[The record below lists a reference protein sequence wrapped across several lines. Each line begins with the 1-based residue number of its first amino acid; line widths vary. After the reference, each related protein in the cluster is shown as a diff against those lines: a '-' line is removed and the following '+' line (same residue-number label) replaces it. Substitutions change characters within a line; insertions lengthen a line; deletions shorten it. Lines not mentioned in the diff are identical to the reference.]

1 MKVFFK
7 QILQFFKFLFL
18 KLIVLIKYVFYVPK
32 KWAWYKK
39 IALRIVHF
47 ILIVFIFLVMVD
59 SNFFWLFGKSPKLS
73 QINNPKQK
81 TASELYAADGKIIG
95 KYFDE
100 NRSPVKLN
108 EVSPIMIKTLINT
121 EDVRFYEHH
130 GVDLK
135 ATFSIIW
142 YMAKGDKRGGS
153 TITQQLVK
161 NLFKTRENYS
171 RGLLGRIPG
180 IKMVIYKAKEW
191 VTALKIELF
200 YKKNDILTMYFNT
213 VDFGSNAYGIKTAS
227 RTFFNIK
234 PSQLNIEQSALLVG
248 MLKAPT
254 YYSPLS
260 HRDRALERRNI
271 VLGQLVKYKQI
282 SQMEFDSISKIPV
295 HLNYNVENN
304 YDGKAPYFREAVS
317 NFLKSWLKEKKL
329 NLYEDG
335 LKIYTT
341 LDMGMQQHAENAVEE
356 HMKRL
361 QKRFF
366 EHWRGENPWRKEN
379 DEEITDFVEKIVLKT
394 NHYKSL
400 IKQFPNNTDSVDYYL
415 NQEREM
421 KVFTYK
427 GDRDTLMS
435 TIDSIKYYNSI
446 LHAGF
451 ITMDPFSGYVKTY
464 VGGVNFNDFKFDHVS
479 QSKRQPGSTFKAFVY
494 AAAMESGWGPC
505 DKLND
510 VPVNYK
516 YVENGQNKTWSPHNA
531 EYAFTG
537 SSVTLKYAFAKSI
550 NSIAVQLTQ
559 QMGWKKVIEYANK
572 MGIKSKLADVPSVCL
587 GSSDVTL
594 IELLTAYCPLIN
606 EGYKIDPI
614 LVTKIT
620 DRQGK
625 VLYEMKPA
633 KVRVI
638 SEETAF
644 LMSIM
649 LQGGLHEPGGTT
661 QALFEHDL
669 FSDNKTDFGGK
680 TGTSSN
686 HSDGWFIG
694 VTPNL
699 ISASWVGAENR
710 SVHFRTSELGEGC
723 KTALPIYGIFM
734 ENLLKDP
741 KYADEYKKKFPKPKI
756 KISKS
761 YTCHTFFHKKDST
774 VSENA
779 EASDDLIVE

>member
-1 MKVFFK
+1 MKVFLK
-7 QILQFFKFLFL
+7 QILQFFKFLFFKL
-18 KLIVLIKYVFYVPK
+18 FKLIRFLFYVPK

-39 IALRIVHF
+39 LGLRMLHF
-47 ILIVFIFLVMVD
+47 ILIIIVFLGMVD
-59 SNFFWLFGKSPKLS
+59 LNFLWLFGKSPKLS

-81 TASELYAADGKIIG
+81 IASELYAADGKKIG

-100 NRSPVKLN
+100 NRTPVKLN
-108 EVSPIMIKTLINT
+108 EISPIMIKTLINT

-130 GVDLK
+130 GIDLK
-135 ATFSIIW
+135 ATFSILW

-171 RGLLGRIPG
+171 RGLFGHIPG
-180 IKMVIYKAKEW
+180 IKMIIYKAKEW
-191 VTALKIELF
+191 VTSLKIELF
-200 YKKNDILTMYFNT
+200 YKKDEILNMYFNT

-227 RTFFNIK
+227 LTFFNIK

-248 MLKAPT
+248 ILKAPT
-254 YYSPLS
+254 YYSPIS
-260 HRDRALERRNI
+260 QRERALERRNT
-271 VLGQLVKYKQI
+271 VLGQLLKYKMITQT
-282 SQMEFDSISKIPV
+282 EFDSISKIPIQ
-295 HLNYNVENN
+295 LNYSVENN

-317 NFLKSWLKEKKL
+317 SYLKTWLKEKNL

-341 LDMGMQQHAENAVEE
+341 LDMGMQQHAENAVSE

-366 EHWRGENPWRKEN
+366 EHWQGENPWRKEN
-379 DEEITDFVEKIVLKT
+379 KEEITDFIEKIVVKT
-394 NHYKSL
+394 KHYKRLLQSY
-400 IKQFPNNTDSVDYYL
+400 PNNKDSVDFYL
-415 NQEREM
+415 NEPHKMR
-421 KVFTYK
+421 VYTYK
-427 GDRDTLMS
+427 GDRDTLLS
-435 TIDSIKYYNSI
+435 TIDSIKYYNSL

-451 ITMDPFSGYVKTY
+451 ITMDPFNGYVKTY
-464 VGGVNFNDFKFDHVS
+464 VGGINFNDFKFDHVS
-479 QSKRQPGSTFKAFVY
+479 KSKRQPGSTFKAFVY
-494 AAAMESGWGPC
+494 TAALENGWGPC

-510 VPVNYK
+510 VPVTYK
-516 YVENGQNKTWSPHNA
+516 YVENGQNKTWSPQNA
-531 EYAFTG
+531 DWFFSG

-559 QMGWKKVIEYANK
+559 EMGWQKVIEYANK

-594 IELLTAYCPLIN
+594 IELITAYCPLLN
-606 EGYKIDPI
+606 DGYRIEPI
-614 LVTKIT
+614 LVTKVT
-620 DRQGK
+620 NRKGK
-625 VLYEMKPA
+625 VLYEMQPK
-633 KVRVI
+633 KERVI

-686 HSDGWFIG
+686 HSDGWFLG

-699 ISASWVGAENR
+699 ISASWVGADNR

-741 KYADEYKKKFPKPKI
+741 KYATEYKKKFGKPKI
-756 KISKS
+756 KISKNYS
-761 YTCHTFFHKKDST
+761 CHTYFHKKDTTISEVPED
-774 VSENA
+774 VSIE
-779 EASDDLIVE
+779 

>member
-1 MKVFFK
+1 MKVFSD
-7 QILQFFKFLFL
+7 QIMKFIKFIYSKFILIL
-18 KLIVLIKYVFYVPK
+18 KFVFYVPS

-39 IALRIVHF
+39 LALRFLHFLIIV
-47 ILIVFIFLVMVD
+47 IVLLGMVD
-59 SNFFWLFGKSPKLS
+59 MNFLWLFGKSPKLS

-81 TASELYAADGKIIG
+81 TASELYAADGKMIG

-100 NRSPVKLN
+100 NRTPVKLSD
-108 EVSPIMIKTLINT
+108 VSPIMIKTLINT
-121 EDVRFYEHH
+121 EDVRFYDHH
-130 GVDLK
+130 GIDLK
-135 ATFSIIW
+135 ATFSILW
-142 YMAKGDKRGGS
+142 YMVKGDKRGGS

-161 NLFKTRENYS
+161 NLFKTRDNYS
-171 RGLLGRIPG
+171 RGLFGHIPG
-180 IKMVIYKAKEW
+180 IKMLIYKAKEW

-200 YKKNDILTMYFNT
+200 YKKDDILCMYFNT
-213 VDFGSNAYGIKTAS
+213 VDFGSNAYGIKTAAH
-227 RTFFNIK
+227 TFFNIK
-234 PSQLNIEQSALLVG
+234 PSDLNIEQSALLVG

-260 HRDRALERRNI
+260 HRDRAFERRNT

-282 SQMEFDSISKIPV
+282 STSEFDSISKIPI
-295 HLNYNVENN
+295 HLNYSVENN

-317 NFLKSWLKEKKL
+317 NYLKAWLKEHKL

-341 LDMGMQQHAENAVEE
+341 LDLGMQQHAENAVAE

-366 EHWRGENPWRKEN
+366 EHWQGENPWRKEN
-379 DEEITDFVEKIVLKT
+379 NEEITDFVNKIVVKT
-394 NHYKSL
+394 KHYKAL
-400 IKQFPNNTDSVDYYL
+400 IKQYPNNKDSIDFYL
-415 NQEREM
+415 NKAREM
-421 KVFTYK
+421 KVYTYK
-427 GDRDTLMS
+427 GDRDTLLS
-435 TIDSIKYYNSI
+435 TIDSIKYYNSL

-451 ITMDPFSGYVKTY
+451 ITMDPVNGSVKTY
-464 VGGVNFNDFKFDHVS
+464 VGGINFNDFKFDHVS

-494 AAAMESGWGPC
+494 TAAIESGWGPC

-510 VPVNYK
+510 VPVTYK
-516 YVENGQNKTWSPHNA
+516 YVEKGQNKSWSPQNA
-531 EYAFTG
+531 DWEFTG

-559 QMGWKKVIEYANK
+559 QMGWRKVIEFAYK
-572 MGIKSKLADVPSVCL
+572 MGIKTKLADVPSVCL
-587 GSSDVTL
+587 GSSDVSLMEL
-594 IELLTAYCPLIN
+594 ITAYCPLLN
-606 EGYKIDPI
+606 EGFRIEPVM
-614 LVTKIT
+614 VTKIT
-620 DRQGK
+620 NREGK
-625 VLYEMKPA
+625 LLYEVKTE
-633 KVRVI
+633 KERVI
-638 SEETAF
+638 SEETAY
-644 LMSIM
+644 LMSVM

-699 ISASWVGAENR
+699 ISASWVGADNR

-741 KYADEYKKKFPKPKI
+741 KYADTYKKKFEKPKI
-756 KISKS
+756 KITKDYS
-761 YTCHTFFHKKDST
+761 CHTYFHKKDST
-774 VSENA
+774 LNEMPEGQS
-779 EASDDLIVE
+779 DLISE